1 MPKTLKGIRAFKGIK
16 RSDMADK
23 LGVSLTRLS
32 AIENSNNNFSLKR
45 LRQIADILGYKSWEL
60 LKMLDDD

>member
-16 RSDMADK
+16 RFEMADK

-60 LKMLDDD
+60 LKMLDED

>member
-1 MPKTLKGIRAFKGIK
+1 MPKTLKGIRAFKGFK
-16 RSDMADK
+16 RSEMAEK
-23 LGVSLTRLS
+23 LGISLVSYS

-60 LKMLDDD
+60 LQLLDEF

>member
-16 RSDMADK
+16 RSEMADK

-45 LRQIADILGYKSWEL
+45 LRQIANILGYKSWEL
-60 LKMLDDD
+60 LQLLEEY